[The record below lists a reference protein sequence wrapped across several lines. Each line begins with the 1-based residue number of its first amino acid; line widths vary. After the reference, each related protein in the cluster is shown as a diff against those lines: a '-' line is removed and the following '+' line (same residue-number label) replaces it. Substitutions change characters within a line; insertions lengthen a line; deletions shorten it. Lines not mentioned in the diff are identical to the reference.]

1 MNYGGIAKSDKGFDF
16 EFGEI
21 AGDWAKKCQPV
32 GILSFKH
39 TGGLC
44 E

>member
-1 MNYGGIAKSDKGFDF
+1 ML
-16 EFGEI
+16 
-21 AGDWAKKCQPV
+21 V
-32 GILSFKH
+32 HVFKH